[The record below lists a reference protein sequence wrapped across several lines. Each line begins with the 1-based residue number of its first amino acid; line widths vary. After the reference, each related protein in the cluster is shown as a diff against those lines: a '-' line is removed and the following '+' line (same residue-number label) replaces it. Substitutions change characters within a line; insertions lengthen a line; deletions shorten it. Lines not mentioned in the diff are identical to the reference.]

1 MMKRWLQWIDSLS
14 EQLWQRL
21 QNNSLTRWLDRQWHS
36 LQHNWP
42 PQWLTRQPPLLYC
55 RGQVESADEIP
66 DKLPKNTAV
75 IVGSATQPKWIAF
88 DCPCRSGH
96 RIMLN
101 LDRGRS
107 PFWQLSTVDGPLSLS
122 PSVNYYDGRRR
133 CHYFVRNGKVDWM
146 GDTFGE

>member
-1 MMKRWLQWIDSLS
+1 MKIRWWQW
-14 EQLWQRL
+14 
-21 QNNSLTRWLDRQWHS
+21 RWVDWL
-36 LQHNWP
+36 
-42 PQWLTRQPPLLYC
+42 PQWLTPPPRWQWQRPDWLPQWLIHQPPLYC
-55 RGQVESADEIP
+55 LGRVESADEIP
-66 DKLPKNTAV
+66 VKLPRSTAV
-75 IVGSATQPKWIAF
+75 VVGDISRRKWIAF

-101 LDRGRS
+101 LDRDRS

-133 CHYFVRNGKVDWM
+133 CHYFIRDGKVDWV